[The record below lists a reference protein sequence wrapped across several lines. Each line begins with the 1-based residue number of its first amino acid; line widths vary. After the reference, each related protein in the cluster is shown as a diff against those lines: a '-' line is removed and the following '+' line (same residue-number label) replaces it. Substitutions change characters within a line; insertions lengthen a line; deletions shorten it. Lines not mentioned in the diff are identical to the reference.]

1 MFMDSVFFLFLFLL
15 ALKKQKV
22 EQMAPNAVTIS
33 RANVVLN
40 PVSASL
46 MESFIPR
53 NLTVLSVGSGVVTGT
68 VVAGGKMWKSTLFWA
83 AC

>member
-68 VVAGGKMWKSTLFWA
+68 VVAGEKM
-83 AC
+83 